1 MKLRIDPTYASGG
14 SVSSL
19 FDSVTYI
26 PLETTKESLFGTV
39 QKMIVSDR
47 YFIIQDNSTS
57 AILIFEKNGKFH
69 TKISAKPMTILDFS
83 YDKDAQQILIYKANS
98 KVITPEMQI
107 GMRTNPSNFFKRI
120 KKLISLD
127 FYDLNGEKIEV
138 KNKEKDDL
146 IYQLSS
152 VNFPGGIIA
161 SNVAMAQEKMP
172 DSTAFE
178 LNLYKNDQ
186 LYQSYFP
193 YNTKTDIARYG
204 NPLNA
209 KRFTK
214 TPIDTLVYYTR
225 PLDYSVYQLTPH
237 SLLKLVE
244 FVFPMKNTIPANFF
258 TDTISQEDRIKY
270 LQDNPTFIVG
280 LSGIRFIDNS
290 WYFTINDNQWRRR
303 SNSNLKYDLKTGQV
317 FSFDRCTPD
326 SSSYFLPIFDY
337 PFSSN
342 GFIAEDEYF
351 LYNHISSLRMFSEM
365 ERAKDKNPNYNDV
378 LKTYFAKGNQKDNPV
393 IVQLKPKA
401 SQ

>member
-14 SVSSL
+14 PVSQF

-47 YFIIQDNSTS
+47 YFIIQDNST
-57 AILIFEKNGKFH
+57 AAVLIFEKNGKFH
-69 TKISAKPMTILDFS
+69 TKISAKPLTIFDFS
-83 YDKDAQQILIYKANS
+83 YDRVSGQILIYKANS
-98 KVITPEMQI
+98 KAITPEMQI
-107 GMRTNPSNFFKRI
+107 GMRTNPSKFFKRI
-120 KKLISLD
+120 EKLISLEI
-127 FYDLNGEKIEV
+127 YDVNGKKIET
-138 KNKEKDDL
+138 KNREKNDL

-178 LNLYKNDQ
+178 LNLYKDQ
-186 LYQSYFP
+186 HLYQSYFP
-193 YNTKTDIARYG
+193 YNTKTDIAHYG
-204 NPLNA
+204 NPINA

-225 PLDYSVYQLTPH
+225 PMDYSVYRLTPH
-237 SLLKLVE
+237 SLSELVE
-244 FVFPMKNTIPANFF
+244 FVFPLKNTIPEKYF
-258 TDTISQEDRIKY
+258 TDTMTQEDRIKY

-280 LSGIRFIDNS
+280 LSGIRFINNS
-290 WYFTINDNQWRRR
+290 WYFTINDNQWRRT
-303 SNSNLKYDLKTGQV
+303 SNSNFKYELKTGQL
-317 FSFDRCTPD
+317 FSFDRSTPD
-326 SSSYFLPIFDY
+326 SSTSFLPIFDY
-337 PFSSN
+337 PFASN
-342 GFIAEDEYF
+342 GFIAEDDHF

-365 ERAKDKNPNYNDV
+365 ERTKDKNPDYNSV
-378 LKTYFAKGNQKDNPV
+378 LKTYFDKGTKQDNPV
-393 IVQLKPKA
+393 LVQLKPRA